1 MKHAVISTKRMNMLE
16 LRVRGFGLT
25 GGRRACALGSG
36 LIEGLLNGW
45 WGPAQAMLTVLAV
58 LTGLSTVPVFA
69 SSAPPFN
76 TALARIV
83 SRTVPEGCA
92 VSIQVMDLE
101 TGRVLMEKEP
111 NLPLAPAS
119 AMKVVTSAAAL
130 DVLKP
135 EFTFLTKVAVDG
147 LRRGSVG
154 TIYLQG
160 HGDPYLVTEELFALT
175 REVKDKGVMEVRGD
189 IVVDDSYFV
198 PSKPLD
204 ENEKL
209 GVRSYHAPY
218 SALSLNFNSL
228 KILVQP
234 GARPGLPASVTADPI
249 SEYAVIKADVKTVK
263 GNRPAE
269 LEIAKGSSAED
280 REEIQVKGV
289 VGVQAPVKGRYVNVS
304 APSLY
309 VGTVFKE
316 FLLREGIRVNG
327 RVRHGAVPESAEPLV
342 EFNSRPLGLIVYG
355 LNKFSNNFMAEQIC
369 MAMGAAVHGAPGTR
383 EKGLAVI
390 RKFLVD
396 SGVEDGAFQLS
407 EASGL
412 SRNNKVTSAAL
423 VRVLRR
429 AALDFTYGPEYMA
442 SFGIAGTDGTLKEK
456 FTDTGVKRRIRAKT
470 GTLRGV
476 NALAGYGVS
485 REGRMLVFAVIV
497 NSLQKGAGFLDCAE
511 NIMRAVLDIP
521 LGQR

>member
-1 MKHAVISTKRMNMLE
+1 MLE
-16 LRVRGFGLT
+16 LSVRGLRRT
-25 GGRRACALGSG
+25 GGRCVCARGGG
-36 LIEGLLNGW
+36 LLKSLLNGRW
-45 WGPAQAMLTVLAV
+45 KPAWCMLAV
-58 LTGLSTVPVFA
+58 FVVLTAFPVLSVSA
-69 SSAPPFN
+69 SSTPPLN
-76 TALARIV
+76 AALARIL

-119 AMKVVTSAAAL
+119 TMKVVTSAAAL
-130 DVLKP
+130 DTLKP
-135 EFTFLTKVAVDG
+135 DFTFITEVAVNG
-147 LRRGSVG
+147 LRDGSVG
-154 TIYLQG
+154 TIYLRG
-160 HGDPYLVTEELFALT
+160 RGDPYLVTEELFALT
-175 REVKDKGVMEVRGD
+175 REVRDRGVREVRGD
-189 IVVDDSYFV
+189 IVVDDSFFV

-228 KILVQP
+228 KILVHP

-263 GNRPAE
+263 GNKPAE
-269 LEIAKGSSAED
+269 LEIAKGTSEGD

-289 VGVQAPVKGRYVNVS
+289 IGVHAPFKARYVNVTS
-304 APSLY
+304 PSVY
-309 VGTVFKE
+309 VGSVFKE

-327 RVRHGAVPESAEPLV
+327 SVKRGTIPDTAEPLV
-342 EFNSRPLGLIVYG
+342 EFASRPLGLIVYG

-369 MAMGAAVHGAPGTR
+369 MAMGAAAQGAPGTR
-383 EKGLAVI
+383 DKGLAVI
-390 RKFLVD
+390 RKFLSD
-396 SGVEDGAFQLS
+396 CGVEDGTFALS

-412 SRNNKVTSAAL
+412 SRNNKVPASAL

-429 AALDFTYGPEYMA
+429 AALDFTYGPEYLA

-456 FTDTGVKRRIRAKT
+456 FTDAGIKRRIRAKT

-476 NALAGYGVS
+476 NALAGYGIS
-485 REGRMLVFAVIV
+485 PDGRTLVFAVIV

-511 NIMRAVLDIP
+511 NIMRAVLEIP
-521 LGQR
+521 LVQR